1 MATHYMYLQVKYWGF
16 LKEDKIRQY
25 AFTQYIIYERYN
37 FKRYFS
43 LSSRM
48 IHYENQLFET
58 YRNCT
63 FKIVI
68 HFWIPTPTLKNEKVY
83 FQSRWL
89 LFSMVCIGFI
99 SSTTTVYW
107 NCLCDL
113 GPNYNNIIMLLNYL
127 LRCLNLHIISEQ
139 NKAF

>member
-1 MATHYMYLQVKYWGF
+1 MHSHSTLFMNVTT
-16 LKEDKIRQY
+16 LKGI
-25 AFTQYIIYERYN
+25 
-37 FKRYFS
+37 FS
-43 LSSRM
+43 LSSRI
-48 IHYENQLFET
+48 IHFENQLFET
-58 YRNCT
+58 YKNCT

-68 HFWIPTPTLKNEKVY
+68 HFWILTPTLKNEKVY

-113 GPNYNNIIMLLNYL
+113 GPNNNNIIMLLNYL
-127 LRCLNLHIISEQ
+127 LRCLNLNIISEQ
-139 NKAF
+139 NKAFSLFDENWEINSLKVHTCITETN